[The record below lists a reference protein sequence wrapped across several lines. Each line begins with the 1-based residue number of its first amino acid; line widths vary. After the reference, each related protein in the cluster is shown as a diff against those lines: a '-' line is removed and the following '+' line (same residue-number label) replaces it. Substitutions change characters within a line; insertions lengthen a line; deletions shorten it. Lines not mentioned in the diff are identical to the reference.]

1 MAKIVLPNVASSY
14 NLSTINNNFQTIAT
28 ELNEKVLYR
37 DSPPLEPNHMEN
49 DLDMNSNR
57 IYNLP
62 KPVTGTE
69 PVRLMDIGN
78 IGGGG
83 GGDTTASNI
92 GSGEGKVFANKV
104 GDDLKFKSIAAGS
117 NITVVNG
124 ADTITISSTGGGG
137 GGGSPTGPAGG
148 VLSGSYPNPGFAQDM
163 ATQAELDTG
172 LAGKANV
179 VHKHTLS
186 DLLQSGATEAGQVPT
201 WNGFEWVPAIPPGG
215 ADCDCDNSSDPFP
228 EDNKIRIAVIGDSIS
243 AEQPTLAAAWPSHL
257 QRTLNGSGTKVEVI
271 DLAINGW
278 TFNLARTSA
287 WFGAST
293 MLQKCIEMKPHIVLV
308 ALGYNDLVGNIEGRT
323 LSQVQNDASTF
334 FSELRAALPDAKIV
348 YVRQV
353 VYDKDLGTP
362 STLVNKQVIPS
373 LWQKKTSGIL
383 AGAYCIEALE
393 DAISSQNKTNITN
406 HNTFTT
412 FVSGLSTVDTTIELD
427 MFRCARLGLAG
438 YDGLHFTEDGH
449 ILFAAQIRDF
459 FRTNGVLSAAVP
471 GLSDQGYPPYR
482 DPFRGANSVFDR
494 MLAVSGTGYVERVPT
509 PFEGNH
515 VAFQTG
521 IIQRFPVNVWF
532 YPSKGAIKWN
542 RTSLPNNEAFLWE
555 IRGSQPLQSIEASI
569 NGGAFSNV
577 GTTDM
582 RGDYINT
589 GTLAILS
596 PGSYVYRY
604 RVGNEIYGPITIT
617 LTSPTAST
625 VAWSSVTS
633 KPFETVGSGLTVSG
647 GSLQLAVPRG
657 GAAFGRASPLASPV
671 GWATITWATGSAIN
685 WGSGVTIT
693 GDTRITVA
701 TAGTYRCSASVLFSK
716 AGATAYPVNT
726 IAMLGLRI
734 YRSGNPIMRQTG
746 ETFYAPAAGYASALA
761 VHAVFTLNAG
771 DQIAVEGFSS
781 SNLGAYLGEN
791 EHGEASN
798 FSVERI

>member
-14 NLSTINNNFQTIAT
+14 NLSTINNNFQKIAT
-28 ELNEKVLYR
+28 ELNDKVLYR

-69 PVRLMDIGN
+69 PVRLMDIGD

-83 GGDTTASNI
+83 GGNTTASNI
-92 GSGEGKVFANKV
+92 GTGEGKVFSNKV
-104 GDDLKFKSIAAGS
+104 GDDLRFKSLKAGS
-117 NITVVNG
+117 NVTITNG
-124 ADTITISSTGGGG
+124 AGEITISSTGGSS

-163 ATQAELDTG
+163 ATQVELDVG

-201 WNGFEWVPAIPPGG
+201 WNGSEWVPALPPTG

-228 EDNKIRIAVIGDSIS
+228 ADDKIRIAVIGDSIS

-278 TFNLARTSA
+278 TFNLARTSGV
-287 WFGAST
+287 FGAAT

-308 ALGYNDLVGNIEGRT
+308 ALGFNDLVGNIEGRT
-323 LSQVQNDASTF
+323 LGQVQTDASTF
-334 FSELRAALPDAKIV
+334 FSELRAALPDAKIA

-353 VYDKDLGTP
+353 AYDKDLGTP

-373 LWQKKTSGIL
+373 LWQTKSSGIL
-383 AGAYCIEALE
+383 AGSYCIEALE
-393 DAISSQNKTNITN
+393 DAISSSNRTNITN
-406 HNTFTT
+406 HDTFTT

-427 MFRCARLGLAG
+427 MFRCARLGLTG
-438 YDGLHFTEDGH
+438 YDGLHFTESGH
-449 ILFAAQIRDF
+449 ILFAAQIRNF
-459 FRTNGVLSAAVP
+459 FRINGVLAAAVP
-471 GLSDQGYPPYR
+471 GLSDQAYPPYR
-482 DPFRGANSVFDR
+482 DSFRGATSVFDS
-494 MLAVSGTGYVERVPT
+494 MLSVSGSGYVEKVPPT
-509 PFEGNH
+509 AAGNH

-532 YPSKGAIKWN
+532 LPSKGAIKWN
-542 RTSLPNNEAFLWE
+542 RTTLPTNETFLWE
-555 IRGSQPLQSIEASI
+555 LRGSHPLQSIEVSI
-569 NGGAFSNV
+569 NGGAFGNV

-582 RGDYINT
+582 RGDYINA
-589 GTLAILS
+589 GTLIILPPS
-596 PGSYVYRY
+596 SYVYRY
-604 RVGNEIYGPITIT
+604 KVGNEIYGPVTIT
-617 LTSPTAST
+617 LTAPPASST
-625 VAWSSVTS
+625 TWSAVTS
-633 KPFETVGSGLTVSG
+633 KPFETIGSGLTVSSG
-647 GSLQLAVPRG
+647 ALQLETPRG
-657 GAAFGRASPLASPV
+657 GAAYGRAAATAAIV
-671 GWATITWATGSAIN
+671 GWTTVYWGAGSATS
-685 WGSGVTIT
+685 WGSGVTT
-693 GDTRITVA
+693 SSGDRITVA
-701 TAGTYRCSASVLFSK
+701 TAGVYRCAASVLFSR
-716 AGATAYPVNT
+716 AGSAGYPVNT

-734 YRSGNPIMRQTG
+734 YRGGSPIMRQSG
-746 ETFYAPAAGYASALA
+746 ETFYAPAAGYASTLA
-761 VHAVFTLNAG
+761 VDAVFTLNAG
-771 DQIAVEGFSS
+771 DQIVVEGLST
-781 SNLGAYLGEN
+781 SNLGAFLGEN

-798 FSVERI
+798 FSVQRI